1 MKKVFLGLMTVVSV
15 SSAHAYTL
23 NLESNAV
30 FANRKCT
37 LELGKKVYQ
46 KAQLADRFDYMVQEA
61 VITTKVKRYTFE
73 LKDARQ
79 TKDQTNF
86 GMLADQTISTHVLIK
101 KVGDEAI
108 SVKAITEDWHGR
120 TDVEFD
126 CGIMV
131 AK

>member
-1 MKKVFLGLMTVVSV
+1 MKKVFLGLMTLVSV

-46 KAQLADRFDYMVQEA
+46 KAQLADRFDYMAQEA
-61 VITTKVKRYTFE
+61 VITTKAKRYTFD

-79 TKDQTNF
+79 LKDQTTF
-86 GMLADQTISTHVLIK
+86 GTLADQTITTHVYIS

-108 SVKAITEDWHGR
+108 SVKAIAEDWHGR